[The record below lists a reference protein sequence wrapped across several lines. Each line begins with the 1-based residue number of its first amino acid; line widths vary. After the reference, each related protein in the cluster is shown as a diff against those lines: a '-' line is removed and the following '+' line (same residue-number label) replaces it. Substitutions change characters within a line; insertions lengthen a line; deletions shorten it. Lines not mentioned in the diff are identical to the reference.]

1 MRMYDIE
8 EYAKKAKAVLS
19 KLEQTQKPGEIAGK
33 GNKSDVVMAIKSDIQ
48 KLMEKGY
55 TSKQIATALKE
66 GDVFGI
72 LPKTITEIVQGKK
85 AQQQKPKVARKKKT
99 EAKTDAASNRQNEQP
114 KTTDNASFDVKPDTE
129 DL

>member
-1 MRMYDIE
+1 MYDID
-8 EYAKKAKAVLS
+8 EYAKKAKAALT
-19 KLEQTQKPGEIAGK
+19 KLEQEQKPGEVSGK
-33 GNKSDVVMAIKSDIQ
+33 GNKSDVVMAIKADIQ

-72 LPKTITEIVQGKK
+72 LPKTITELMRGKK
-85 AQQQKPKVARKKKT
+85 SKTVKPKASGKRQTESKGDQAKKIAEKQ
-99 EAKTDAASNRQNEQP
+99 EKTDP
-114 KTTDNASFDVKPDTE
+114 ASFDVKPDTE

>member
-1 MRMYDIE
+1 MYDIE
-8 EYAKKAKAVLS
+8 EYAKKAKAALS
-19 KLEQTQKPGEIAGK
+19 RLEQTQKPGELSGK
-33 GNKSDVVMAIKSDIQ
+33 GNKSDVIMAIKSDIQ
-48 KLMEKGY
+48 KLLEKGY

-85 AQQQKPKVARKKKT
+85 AQSQKAKVARKKKT
-99 EAKTDAASNRQNEQP
+99 ETKTN
-114 KTTDNASFDVKPDTE
+114 TDSKNSLNAQQKSTSNASFEVKPDTE